1 MRRIGVGLILLLM
14 LLVIGITTFWFIG
27 GPRIVLEEILATRL
41 QAPVHLQANPRFY
54 WGKQQLQVTLQGLRI
69 GTQAQPRL
77 QLRRLLF
84 SLLWRPLLTGHVKIQ
99 QIFLDQPSVYGPWPA
114 SPGSAASSAN
124 MNISLPGDVQIRD
137 GRLHWTGLAGHALQ
151 LSDVQASFSRSGAGT
166 GTATGRWF
174 WNQHAGQGR
183 LQMDIHSTSGLSLR
197 NLQLLIGTRQVPD
210 ALKLQ
215 MPRLEIQ
222 DKALQIPALQV
233 HWRDNREQRVEFSL
247 QDLQAQTGLQKI
259 AMRSAMLQAGSDFHI
274 HVDNAWFSWAQWT
287 GQTNYVVSA
296 EQLPELA
303 KQWGLSWPKLTNP
316 KVPRYF
322 KMSGKL
328 VWKNPRFDWTIRHGL
343 LDSSSWSGNITGT
356 WQPLEIHLDLQMQRL
371 NLGDYLPAPKP
382 GPGALLPRLPAT
394 WPITGSLQ
402 IGQLIWGKIRA
413 EDVLIRS
420 RKP

>member
-1 MRRIGVGLILLLM
+1 MHRMGVGLILLL
-14 LLVIGITTFWFIG
+14 LLLLIGMFVFWFIG

-77 QLRRLLF
+77 QLRRLML
-84 SLLWRPLLTGHVKIQ
+84 SLLWRPLLTGQVKIQ

-114 SPGSAASSAN
+114 SPGSATSSTN
-124 MNISLPGDVQIRD
+124 VNISLPGDVQIRD

-151 LSDVQASFSRSGAGT
+151 LSDVQASFPRSGA

-183 LQMDIHSTSGLSLR
+183 LQMDIHSTSEISLR

-210 ALKLQ
+210 ALSLQ

-222 DKALQIPALQV
+222 DKVLQIPALQV
-233 HWRDNREQRVEFSL
+233 RWQDNHERRMELSM
-247 QDLQAQTGLQKI
+247 QDLQAQPGLQKI
-259 AMRSAMLQAGSDFHI
+259 VLRSATLQAGSDFHMQI
-274 HVDNAWFSWAQWT
+274 DHARFSWAQWT
-287 GQTNYVVSA
+287 GQAGYVLSA
-296 EQLPELA
+296 EHLPELA
-303 KQWGLSWPKLTNP
+303 KKWGLSWPKLTNP

-328 VWKNPRFDWTIRHGL
+328 AWKNPRFDWSIRQGL
-343 LDSSSWSGNITGT
+343 LDSSPWSGNITGT
-356 WQPLEIHLDLQMQRL
+356 WQPLKIHLALQIQRL
-371 NLGDYLPAPKP
+371 NLGAYLPAPKA
-382 GPGALLPRLPAT
+382 GPGAVLPKLPAT

-413 EDVLIRS
+413 ENVLIRS